1 MPVSA
6 GRGIKMHNTDQ
17 IGSTIARLR
26 TEKGLKQNQLSAML
40 NISPGNLS
48 NYEHG
53 VYWPALDTLCMIAD
67 LFNVSTDFLLGR
79 TGYRCPPEALAA
91 YVTPDYTMHQIVN
104 TLLEL
109 DTGSLDSVVKYAEFL
124 KSTKNNTVAKNSGK
138 KPSRKSAPPRRKAA
152 QSDSSR
158 S

>member
-1 MPVSA
+1 MY
-6 GRGIKMHNTDQ
+6 NTDQ
-17 IGSTIARLR
+17 IGSVIARLR

-40 NISPGNLS
+40 SISPGNLS

-79 TGYRCPPEALAA
+79 TGYRCSPEALAA
-91 YVTPDYTMHQIVN
+91 YVTPNCTMYHIVN

-109 DTGSLDSVVKYAEFL
+109 DTASLDTVVKYAEFL
-124 KSTKNNTVAKNSGK
+124 KSTKGSTPADIPGK
-138 KPSRKSAPPRRKAA
+138 TPSHSPPLPAGKRLR
-152 QSDSSR
+152 
-158 S
+158 